1 MEIESRNAQQAAKD
15 AQIVAA
21 DSEFSSL
28 GGSADSSLGLATAD
42 TLEES
47 WVSLKFTHSGK
58 EYTVDLA
65 DSDRVFDLKA
75 LLDKLTTV
83 PPERQKIIGL
93 VKGKLPPDQATIRE
107 LNLTSGKRFS
117 LIGTPQGH
125 EYKDPA
131 LLDLPDVF
139 NDLDIDFSADPNSEA
154 VRKFKNDARNKRK
167 IREAVAAL
175 QVNLMNELREG
186 KKLLV
191 LDLDYT
197 ILDTKPLTS
206 GALPPSECARPGLHE
221 FLEAVYPYYDIC
233 IWSQTSWVWIET
245 KLAELDLHNENRN
258 YKIAFVLDKKPMFT
272 VFSKKDGKDFTHQVK
287 ALKIIWTLF
296 PQFSEHNTIHID
308 DLGRNFALNPNEGLK
323 ISPFR
328 DCHTLRASQDREL
341 ESLSMYLV
349 HIAASGTSFTTFRHK
364 DWKRV
369 VGGLGLPS

>member
-1 MEIESRNAQQAAKD
+1 MEIEQAATD
-15 AQIVAA
+15 AEAT
-21 DSEFSSL
+21 SL
-28 GGSADSSLGLATAD
+28 SVSDQPEEKWISLRF
-42 TLEES
+42 
-47 WVSLKFTHSGK
+47 VHSGK

-75 LLDKLTTV
+75 ALDKLTTV

-107 LNLTSGKRFS
+107 LNLANGKKFT

-131 LLDLPDVF
+131 TLDLPDVF

-154 VRKFKNDARNKRK
+154 VRKFKNDSRNKRK

-175 QVNLMNELREG
+175 NVNLMNPLREG
-186 KKLLV
+186 KRLLV

-233 IWSQTSWVWIET
+233 VWSQTSWIWLET
-245 KLAELDLHNENRN
+245 KLSELGMVGADKE

-272 VFSKKDGKDFTHQVK
+272 VFSKRDGQDFTHQVK

-296 PQFSEHNTIHID
+296 PQYSEHNTIHID

-323 ISPFR
+323 IAPFR
-328 DCHTLRASQDREL
+328 DAHTLRASQDREL
-341 ESLSMYLV
+341 ESLAIYLT
-349 HIAASGTSFTTFRHK
+349 HIATFPSFTAFRHSE
-364 DWKRV
+364 WKRV
-369 VGGLGLPS
+369 VGRLQLP

>member
-1 MEIESRNAQQAAKD
+1 MATTIASTSQPDFTA
-15 AQIVAA
+15 VPA
-21 DSEFSSL
+21 DSEFASEPTTSSEP
-28 GGSADSSLGLATAD
+28 LGLLLAETP
-42 TLEES
+42 EEN
-47 WVSLKFTHSGK
+47 WIKLKFTHSGK

-93 VKGKLPPDQATIRE
+93 VKGKLPPDQATIRD
-107 LNLTSGKRFS
+107 LNLTNGKKFS

-125 EYKDPA
+125 EHKDPSQ
-131 LLDLPDVF
+131 LDLPDVF
-139 NDLDIDFSADPNSEA
+139 NDLDIDISADPNSEA

-175 QVNLMNELREG
+175 NVNLMNPLREG

-206 GALPPSECARPGLHE
+206 GALPPSECARPGLHR
-221 FLEAVYPYYDIC
+221 FLEAIYPYYDIC
-233 IWSQTSWVWIET
+233 IWSQTSWVWLET
-245 KLAELDLHNENRN
+245 KLSELGMVGADQN

-272 VFSKKDGKDFTHQVK
+272 VFSKRDGKDFTHQVK

-296 PQFSEHNTIHID
+296 PQYSEHNTIHVD

-323 ISPFR
+323 ISPYR
-328 DCHTLRASQDREL
+328 NAHTLS
-341 ESLSMYLV
+341 
-349 HIAASGTSFTTFRHK
+349 AAPSFTAFRHK
-364 DWKRV
+364 DWKKIVALINR
-369 VGGLGLPS
+369 P